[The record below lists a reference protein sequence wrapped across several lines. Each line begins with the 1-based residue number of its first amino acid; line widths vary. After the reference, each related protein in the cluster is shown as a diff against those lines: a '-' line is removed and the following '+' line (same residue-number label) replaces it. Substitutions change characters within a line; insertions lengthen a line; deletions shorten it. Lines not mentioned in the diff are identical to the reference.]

1 MVTRAL
7 TKTLHLHEH
16 FEHTHSVQNLKSNPR
31 FLTASAVSVERRSLE
46 SLVIFK
52 VSHGISVRSDPW
64 TWWIFRGS
72 KADRVLVAMWAKRR
86 FSRLGT
92 TTGFEVLPK
101 KKTKGR
107 NEVWFC
113 SYAPCPWLPS
123 NPCAPN
129 PWRQRGTVETWKP
142 CCCAY
147 FRLCLGSFRLARHS
161 PPKRMR
167 NIEKI
172 QRCCSS
178 NCSRPEI
185 HLQINKYLQISTKST
200 VTALSQR
207 PEGVKRR
214 QEHKPWWTTQFC

>member
-7 TKTLHLHEH
+7 TKTLHLHAH
-16 FEHTHSVQNLKSNPR
+16 FEHTHSVQNLKR

-46 SLVIFK
+46 SLVNFK
-52 VSHGISVRSDPW
+52 VSQVSRWDPIRGPDEFFEARRLIGFW
-64 TWWIFRGS
+64 LPCGQNGAFLASEQRQVSRIF
-72 KADRVLVAMWAKRR
+72 
-86 FSRLGT
+86 
-92 TTGFEVLPK
+92 K
-101 KKTKGR
+101 KKNERKKWR

-129 PWRQRGTVETWKP
+129 PWHQRGNVETWKP

-172 QRCCSS
+172 QRCCKL
-178 NCSRPEI
+178 
-185 HLQINKYLQISTKST
+185 LQAWNTFT
-200 VTALSQR
+200 N
-207 PEGVKRR
+207 
-214 QEHKPWWTTQFC
+214 